1 MIIVLCVCVN
11 AQTSNVIV
19 RINQTQEN
27 IQEARQLIQSSGGK
41 IRVIFTSGKILAYL
55 PEQRQLLENASS
67 TEVWGK
73 EEKRRIKQACT

>member
-1 MIIVLCVCVN
+1 MTMIIVLCVCVN

-55 PEQRQLLENASS
+55 PEQRMILENASS
-67 TEVWGK
+67 PDLWVK
-73 EEKRRIKQACT
+73 E